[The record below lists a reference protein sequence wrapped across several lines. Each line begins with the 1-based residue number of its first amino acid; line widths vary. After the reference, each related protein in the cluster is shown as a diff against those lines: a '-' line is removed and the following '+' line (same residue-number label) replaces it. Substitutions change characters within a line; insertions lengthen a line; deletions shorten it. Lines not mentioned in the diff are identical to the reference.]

1 MTNLISKNPL
11 VKKII
16 DGEVDSEVY
25 DMLFAKQLPFTDEEY
40 LESLVFLLKKEEL
53 KTPALK
59 ILKNVPEQIKT
70 RYSEKRQAN
79 HRVAYYILIEALSS
93 ENIEQII
100 KIIHNQS
107 LPLEFLV
114 KIAEL
119 GNTNMLEML
128 LENQI
133 KLIAF
138 PNILDVME
146 KNSQV
151 NNFIRGKIQEI
162 RDFYLKEEKAAL
174 ISEEDIIDNIQD
186 IVQKDQEE
194 QKDESGEITIE
205 ELQEKIVTTLQRINE
220 LSVPER
226 VKLALTGTRT
236 ERMILIKDTNKL
248 VALAVLESPKLT
260 EDEILLTLRDR
271 SISQEIIAK
280 IANNRELS
288 KNYTMILEM
297 VQNPKTPLKKALGM
311 ITKLHLKDLKRLTFD
326 KNVHY
331 VVRNVAANLY
341 KEKTTKR

>member
-1 MTNLISKNPL
+1 MKELISKNPL
-11 VKKII
+11 VTKII
-16 DGEVDSEVY
+16 SGKVDSEVY

-53 KTPALK
+53 KTAALK
-59 ILKNVPEQIKT
+59 ILKTVPEQTKIQ
-70 RYSEKRQAN
+70 YAEKKQAN
-79 HRVAYYILIEALSS
+79 HRVVYYILVEALST
-93 ENIEQII
+93 ENLDQIA
-100 KIIHNQS
+100 KIIQNQS
-107 LPLEFLV
+107 LPIDFLI

-119 GNTNMLEML
+119 GKTAMLEML
-128 LENQI
+128 IENQI
-133 KLIAF
+133 KLIAY

-146 KNSQV
+146 KNSQI
-151 NNFIRGKIQEI
+151 NNFTKGKIQEI

-174 ISEEDIIDNIQD
+174 ISEDDIIDNIQD
-186 IVQKDQEE
+186 MVQKDEE
-194 QKDESGEITIE
+194 EHEDESDEITIE
-205 ELQEKIVTTLQRINE
+205 EAQEKIFTTLERINE
-220 LSVPER
+220 LTVPER
-226 VKLALTGTRT
+226 IKLALTGTRT

-248 VALAVLESPKLT
+248 VALAVLESPKLS

-311 ITKLHLKDLKRLTFD
+311 VKKLHLKDLKHLTFD
-326 KNVHY
+326 KNIHY

-341 KEKTTKR
+341 KEKTTHR